1 MSTICGRFHLK
12 LCWFNVKQMAAMP
25 PPPPPPRPGN
35 HGAGPSHYNDEN
47 AGVDLSATSGRDIE
61 HVFNN
66 LTHHVNAG
74 REEVARYIAAVRMER
89 ENELF
94 DANNRRHIQD
104 FQRRR
109 AEEQQRRA
117 AEDQRRRAAFQQ
129 NNRIEPYVSPPIPGF
144 FNPLAE
150 FGIPLR
156 TQANTQFN
164 TNGVNPR

>member
-1 MSTICGRFHLK
+1 
-12 LCWFNVKQMAAMP
+12 MAAMP
-25 PPPPPPRPGN
+25 PPPPPPPPGN

-47 AGVDLSATSGRDIE
+47 AGLNPNYGPGERDIAN
-61 HVFNN
+61 VFNN
-66 LTHHVNAG
+66 LTHHVNLG
-74 REEVARYIAAVRMER
+74 RAEVARHIAAVRMER

-94 DANNRRHIQD
+94 DQNNRLVVQD
-104 FQRRR
+104 FHRRR

-117 AEDQRRRAAFQQ
+117 AEDRRRREAFQ
-129 NNRIEPYVSPPIPGF
+129 NNNSIEPYVPQPLPGF
-144 FNPLAE
+144 VNPLAE

>member
-1 MSTICGRFHLK
+1 
-12 LCWFNVKQMAAMP
+12 MAAIP
-25 PPPPPPRPGN
+25 PPPPPPPGN

-47 AGVDLSATSGRDIE
+47 AGVDLSESSGRDIE

-74 REEVARYIAAVRMER
+74 REEARRYIAAVRMER

-94 DANNRRHIQD
+94 DQNIRRHVQA
-104 FQRRR
+104 FQQRRR
-109 AEEQQRRA
+109 EEDRQRREEQQRRA
-117 AEDQRRRAAFQQ
+117 DFQS
-129 NNRIEPYVSPPIPGF
+129 NNRIEPYRSPPLGGLYPGL
-144 FNPLAE
+144 PALLAE
-150 FGIPLR
+150 LGVPLR

>member
-1 MSTICGRFHLK
+1 
-12 LCWFNVKQMAAMP
+12 MAAMP
-25 PPPPPPRPGN
+25 PPPPPPPPGN

-47 AGVDLSATSGRDIE
+47 AGVDLSMSSGRDLE

-74 REEVARYIAAVRMER
+74 REEARRYMAAVRVER

-94 DANNRRHIQD
+94 DQNIRRHVQA
-104 FQRRR
+104 FRQRRR
-109 AEEQQRRA
+109 EEDRQHREEQQRRA
-117 AEDQRRRAAFQQ
+117 DFQA

-144 FNPLAE
+144 VNFLADE
-150 FGIPLR
+150 GIPLR
-156 TQANTQFN
+156 TQANTRFN

>member
-1 MSTICGRFHLK
+1 
-12 LCWFNVKQMAAMP
+12 MAAMP
-25 PPPPPPRPGN
+25 PPQPPPPPGN
-35 HGAGPSHYNDEN
+35 HRAGPSHYNDEN
-47 AGVDLSATSGRDIE
+47 AGVDLSESSGRDIE

-74 REEVARYIAAVRMER
+74 RAEVARYIAAVRMER

-94 DANNRRHIQD
+94 DQNNRLVVQD
-104 FQRRR
+104 FHRRR
-109 AEEQQRRA
+109 AAADQQRRA
-117 AEDQRRRAAFQQ
+117 AAAEDQRLRAEFQ
-129 NNRIEPYVSPPIPGF
+129 RHSRSIEPYVSPPLPGF
-144 FNPLAE
+144 VNPLAE

>member
-1 MSTICGRFHLK
+1 
-12 LCWFNVKQMAAMP
+12 MAAMP

-47 AGVDLSATSGRDIE
+47 AGVNLTESSGRDIE

-74 REEVARYIAAVRMER
+74 RDEVARYIAAVRMER

-94 DANNRRHIQD
+94 DQNIRRHVQAD
-104 FQRRR
+104 RQRR
-109 AEEQQRRA
+109 AAEQQRRA
-117 AEDQRRRAAFQQ
+117 DFQS
-129 NNRIEPYVSPPIPGF
+129 NNRIEPYVPQPLPGF

>member
-1 MSTICGRFHLK
+1 
-12 LCWFNVKQMAAMP
+12 MAAMP
-25 PPPPPPRPGN
+25 PPPPPPPGN

-47 AGVDLSATSGRDIE
+47 AGVDLSESSGRDLE

-94 DANNRRHIQD
+94 DQNIRRHVQAD
-104 FQRRR
+104 RQRRAAEQQRR
-109 AEEQQRRA
+109 AAEQQRRA
-117 AEDQRRRAAFQQ
+117 AEDQQRRAEFQH
-129 NNRIEPYVSPPIPGF
+129 NNSIEPYVPQPLPGF
-144 FNPLAE
+144 VNPLAE